1 MCRHFDDCPFS
12 SGHAGFIAEGLVS
25 RAEAEAVREFHAAA
39 EACKAPGGN
48 DHDHATILS
57 NPAWLNIVSLA
68 DNARRQLLAILDDP
82 SECRLLERE

>member
-1 MCRHFDDCPFS
+1 MCRYFDDCPFS

-48 DHDHATILS
+48 DHDHAAILS
-57 NPAWLNIVSLA
+57 APAWMNIVSPA
-68 DNARRQLLAILDDP
+68 DNARRQLLALLGDP
-82 SECRLLERE
+82 SKCRLLQRE

>member
-1 MCRHFDDCPFS
+1 MCRYFDDCPFS

-48 DHDHATILS
+48 DHDHAAILS
-57 NPAWLNIVSLA
+57 APAWMNIVSPA
-68 DNARRQLLAILDDP
+68 DNARRQLLALLGDP
-82 SECRLLERE
+82 SECGLLQRG